1 MYEIYLA
8 INVLEFKN
16 KTNTYKITVIC
27 SKFKLLI
34 DPALGLIAVSLK
46 LLQAIGIF

>member
-8 INVLEFKN
+8 IHVLEFKN
-16 KTNTYKITVIC
+16 KTNTYKITVIG

-34 DPALGLIAVSLK
+34 DPALGLITVSFK
-46 LLQAIGIF
+46 LLQAVGIF